1 MFEQCIKT
9 LLNNCSVSPL
19 KADGYHEKDK
29 RKYGKRKLK
38 ETNDVAECSLKKVL
52 KLDQNVDLSE
62 DLEILNE
69 NDIFKKTMKK
79 LKKKFN
85 ISEKSERV
93 QILTIFVNNMKRK
106 DIEINFEASRRLI
119 DKAIVTRQL
128 KRILG
133 VSDRRKGK
141 TLVSETKKSYRILFR
156 KCI

>member
-62 DLEILNE
+62 DLEILMIIIIN
-69 NDIFKKTMKK
+69 
-79 LKKKFN
+79 L
-85 ISEKSERV
+85 
-93 QILTIFVNNMKRK
+93 ILYYIAK
-106 DIEINFEASRRLI
+106 I
-119 DKAIVTRQL
+119 Q
-128 KRILG
+128 
-133 VSDRRKGK
+133 
-141 TLVSETKKSYRILFR
+141 YYY
-156 KCI
+156 